1 MKSKL
6 SKLHNHFVNEDPITK
21 MMFDAFPDDF
31 VVYGGGIIDWRI
43 GNPYRIDYDVAL
55 WSGFAF
61 GIGIE
66 RIAMLKYGVEDIRLF
81 YRGDIRFLSQFK

>member
-31 VVYGGGIIDWRI
+31 VVYGGAIIDWWI
-43 GNPYRIDYDVAL
+43 GNPYTIDYDVAL
-55 WSGFAF
+55 VTGFKLGKHF
-61 GIGIE
+61 GIFGEGRYLSYWGIE
-66 RIAMLKYGVEDIRLF
+66 SYEVKAGVNYVF
-81 YRGDIRFLSQFK
+81 F